1 MIPEMK
7 ASFQVS
13 SKNVTIA
20 EITKALDI
28 QPTKVFSIGDL
39 MDPKTTVRARV
50 NLWIYSI
57 DTSVQSF
64 DILDYITPLLD
75 ALEIKKSRINNLCQ
89 DTDVYCL
96 IQCSIWMK
104 EETPILM
111 LPSHIMRKISELNA
125 DIDFDLYL

>member
-7 ASFQVS
+7 ASFHIS
-13 SKNVTIA
+13 SETVTPI

-28 QPTKVFSIGDL
+28 QPTKVFNTGDL
-39 MDPKTTVRARV
+39 MDPKTILRAKV
-50 NLWIYSI
+50 NIWVYSI
-57 DTSVQSF
+57 DTPVQSF

-75 ALEIKKSRINNLCQ
+75 VLQTKKSKINKLCE
-89 DTDVYCL
+89 DTDVNCI